1 MTLYLL
7 KSGILLLVFYAVYKL
22 WLENEK
28 MFRFNR
34 IYLLG
39 SLVFSLVI
47 PLQLISIT
55 SGFSNKIGFI
65 QLEELVIQKSNEN
78 TEMISVNDFVFVL
91 IGIFLRLYSFDVND
105 SSCPEFVFIL

>member
-1 MTLYLL
+1 MILYLL

-39 SLVFSLVI
+39 SLVFSFVI
-47 PLQLISIT
+47 PLQVISFNA
-55 SGFSNKIGFI
+55 GFSNKIGFI
-65 QLEELVIQKSNEN
+65 QLSETLGKAE
-78 TEMISVNDFVFVL
+78 
-91 IGIFLRLYSFDVND
+91 
-105 SSCPEFVFIL
+105 